1 MRLNIV
7 QGSLAERERPS
18 PQTPDE
24 SLACFQSFRRAKLAK
39 HLRDNATGGL
49 ASVSFLPPLPSPSP
63 SFPFHVAGL
72 QQTATV
78 PFLLGTG
85 GPLSDTIHPL

>member
-1 MRLNIV
+1 MRLYILH
-7 QGSLAERERPS
+7 GFLAERERPS
-18 PQTPDE
+18 PQTLDE
-24 SLACFQSFRRAKLAK
+24 SLARFQSFRTAKLAK

-49 ASVSFLPPLPSPSP
+49 ASVSFLFLLSI

-78 PFLLGTG
+78 PFLLGSG
-85 GPLSDTIHPL
+85 GPLSDTIHPP